1 MVFNVNKCLTA
12 ALLAIAIL
20 SVAYIFENGKSN
32 TYAQSSA
39 NSCGDIISYNVCLI
53 GDSNVTLSFPL
64 ISKKEIN
71 SVELVSCEGGLDQ
84 LVTHRLDFDKSDVI
98 TYNKYKIYSFTI
110 TFRNISSET
119 QAYSITVPKIMLK
132 VNDANFTYKTP
143 DFSLCNDAYITNNG
157 EYKLNTDCMV
167 MTKTNTAY
175 YTLPRENNLASFTLH
190 TYKDVTLMSMK
201 AADFFNINDLTINE
215 TPTDAQNIYMALK
228 KDHDFNI
235 NYSLNYSDYSYSN
248 RIVKSSMIIKYKVDE
263 ELRVFVS
270 NIPLYVFPGYSK
282 NYAMER
288 YIDNL

>member
-12 ALLAIAIL
+12 AMLAIAIL

-32 TYAQSSA
+32 TYAQSSK
-39 NSCGDIISYNVCLI
+39 NTGGDIVSYNVCLI
-53 GDSNVTLSFPL
+53 GDSSVSLSFPL
-64 ISKKEIN
+64 ITKENVDSIAL
-71 SVELVSCEGGLDQ
+71 SSFEGGLDKF
-84 LVTHRLDFDKSDVI
+84 VTARLDFDSSDVV
-98 TYNKYKIYSFTI
+98 TYNKYNIYSFTI

-215 TPTDAQNIYMALK
+215 TPTDSQNIYMALK